1 MPKAA
6 TSTLLLLFTQGD
18 SKTLYTAYSSHTGG
32 KKILM
37 LLQKIGQASSA
48 IICMT
53 MTNCTK
59 IKLEQVHRKVDLC
72 EKRLERLAWLPYENK
87 DWKGICSLFT
97 YRV

>member
-37 LLQKIGQASSA
+37 VLQKNWSGF
-48 IICMT
+48 ICNNMHDYDQ
-53 MTNCTK
+53 
-59 IKLEQVHRKVDLC
+59 L
-72 EKRLERLAWLPYENK
+72 Y
-87 DWKGICSLFT
+87 
-97 YRV
+97 